1 LDERGDRVKYMRMVS
16 GLMQQNLRTSNPQP
30 NRQIQN
36 LVRLA
41 RLHYLSVN
49 REGEESEEA

>member
-1 LDERGDRVKYMRMVS
+1 MRMVS